1 LLLLPVY
8 ATAYEDDEGQAH
20 ALFVHGQTGWIHGP
34 RRASMRRARRVSLIV
49 GLVALAIL
57 AIGLATVAAGL
68 MVPPLAALGI
78 VGVLVALVV
87 GIGALVPMLLA
98 WQFNRRQEAD
108 R

>member
-1 LLLLPVY
+1 
-8 ATAYEDDEGQAH
+8 
-20 ALFVHGQTGWIHGP
+20 
-34 RRASMRRARRVSLIV
+34 
-49 GLVALAIL
+49 
-57 AIGLATVAAGL
+57 